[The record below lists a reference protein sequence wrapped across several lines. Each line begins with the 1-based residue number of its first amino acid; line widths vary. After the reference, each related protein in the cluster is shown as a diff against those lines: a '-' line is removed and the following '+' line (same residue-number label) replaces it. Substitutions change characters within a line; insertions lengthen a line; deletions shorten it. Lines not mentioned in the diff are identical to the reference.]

1 MRGGMSLLFFDG
13 ENFSTLIIAALGAD
27 AMGQT
32 GLAAIGAGVLGADQ
46 FVSVVVHDGLGA
58 VLA

>member
-1 MRGGMSLLFFDG
+1 MSLLFFDG

-32 GLAAIGAGVLGADQ
+32 GLAAIGAGHAIASFERVMRTTAIAASG
-46 FVSVVVHDGLGA
+46 SVFSLR
-58 VLA
+58 